1 MDIPEMTPRRP
12 YLLRAHYEWLLDN
25 ELTPHLVVDVNMPGI
40 NVPMEYAQ
48 DGQIV
53 LNIAPR
59 AVGGLEMTNEWVGFT
74 PGSVV
79 FRARLMFRWRQLLLS
94 MPVKMVPD

>member
-1 MDIPEMTPRRP
+1 MNAFTVTGLTADGHSGINTAPPLSAAGAP
-12 YLLRAHYEWLLDN
+12 AKWLLDN
-25 ELTPHLVVDVNMPGI
+25 ELTPHLVVDVNTPV

-59 AVGGLEMTNEWVGFT
+59 AVGNLEMTNEWVGF
-74 PGSVV
+74 
-79 FRARLMFRWRQLLLS
+79 
-94 MPVKMVPD
+94 